1 MQIKKGLTILILG
14 LCWSAL
20 SGCSPAVP
28 FTRTTPP
35 VQTPASDTLADK
47 MLVFQRASGGWPKAI
62 NDKAIDYKK
71 PLTEA
76 ERLQIQKDSLTNDA
90 TIDNQATTRELTH
103 LIKAYQATQNP
114 RYLQAVEKGIAYL
127 LNGQYENG
135 GWPQFFPNPKGY
147 QNHITFNDGAMVRT
161 LNILKQVAEGK
172 QGFERVDKKWAPLAQ
187 KAVAKGV
194 DCILKTQIL
203 RNGQRTGWCQQYD
216 RVTLQPA
223 KARTYEL
230 PSNSGQETVG
240 VSLFLMSLD
249 QPSAEVK
256 EAVAAA
262 VKWLEEVKISG
273 WAYQRIDDPSQP
285 TKKDAVLVAD
295 SASTVWARYY
305 DLDTNRPFFC
315 GRDGIKKNTLAEI
328 ENERRVGYAWYG
340 PWAEKLLAKDFPKW
354 AAKWKP

>member
-1 MQIKKGLTILILG
+1 MQIKTGLTILILG

-20 SGCSPAVP
+20 SGCSPVAP
-28 FTRTTPP
+28 LAGTTLP

-76 ERLQIQKDSLTNDA
+76 ERLQILKDSLANDA

-103 LIKAYQATQNP
+103 LTKAYQATQNP
-114 RYLQAVEKGIAYL
+114 RYLQAVEKGISYL

-161 LNILKQVAEGK
+161 LDILKQVAEGK

-187 KAVAKGV
+187 KAVDKGV

-216 RVTLQPA
+216 HVTLQPA

-230 PSNSGQETVG
+230 PSNSGQETAGIVR
-240 VSLFLMSLD
+240 FLMSLD
-249 QPSAEVK
+249 QPSTEVK
-256 EAVAAA
+256 EAVVAA
-262 VKWLEEVKISG
+262 VKWLEEVKIPG
-273 WAYQRIDDPSQP
+273 WSYQRIDDPSQP